1 MDSPAE
7 YGTEVRRESG
17 EVYEPP
23 ILEEVGEFAALTGL
37 HNVGHYADAGG
48 YYDL

>member
-1 MDSPAE
+1 MDICGG
-7 YGTEVRRESG
+7 YGTEVGTESR

-37 HNVGHYADAGG
+37 NNAGHYADAGG